1 MSMNSLPLIEFMTVW
16 RVSSTVYV
24 VSSDERMEYE
34 TADYVLYRYT
44 PSMPML
50 DRGYRSRSRVV

>member
-34 TADYVLYRYT
+34 TADYVVYR
-44 PSMPML
+44 
-50 DRGYRSRSRVV
+50 